1 MNFQPVI
8 DNLPWILASLGLILW
23 GAARM
28 IEAWA
33 KRNPAIDEWDRRAD
47 LLHRVSS
54 QYAEALDWLVVAGA
68 KKYSGAE
75 KLAELNARVKGF
87 ETQWEQGNYIEALAN
102 LSGFYQD
109 AKAKVEKVAGITLPF
124 PPRPSMLVNTKPPQ
138 ASAEIGPDDPA
149 VEDTTGK

>member
-8 DNLPWILASLGLILW
+8 DNLPMTLAALGALLW
-23 GAARM
+23 GASRFVEAMAR
-28 IEAWA
+28 
-33 KRNPAIDEWDRRAD
+33 RNPATDEWDRRAEI
-47 LLHRVSS
+47 LHRVSA

-68 KKYSGAE
+68 KKWSGAE

-87 ETQWEQGNYIEALAN
+87 EAQWVQGNYVEALAN

-109 AKAKVEKVAGITLPF
+109 AKAKVEKVAGATLPF
-124 PPRPSMLVNTKPPQ
+124 PPRPSLLTNPKSQQ
-138 ASAEIGPDDPA
+138 ASGEIGPDDPA